1 MKKPYIVCHMM
12 TSVDGRIDCR
22 MTEKIQG
29 VNEYYETLKALDTP
43 TTVSGRVTA
52 QLELAQEGEFQ
63 SGDCEIFGKEAFS
76 KKVAAEG
83 YSVVVDTK
91 GTLLWSQPKE
101 LNLPLIVVTSEKV
114 TKAYLD
120 YLDSEN
126 ISWIAT
132 GAERIDLIRACE
144 ILAEEFAVKRMAI
157 VGGGHINAGF
167 LEAGLLDEV
176 SLLIGPGIDGRGSMS
191 AVFDGL
197 PMDRLPTQLKLKS
210 VKAYEDG
217 AVHLIYEVL

>member
-12 TSVDGRIDCR
+12 TSVDGRIDCQ

-91 GTLLWSQPKE
+91 GTLLWTRPKE
-101 LNLPLIVVTSEKV
+101 LNLPLIVITSEKAR
-114 TKAYLD
+114 KAYLD
-120 YLDSEN
+120 YLGSEN

-132 GAERIDLIRACE
+132 GSECINLARACE
-144 ILAEEFAVKRMAI
+144 ILVEKFDAKRMAI
-157 VGGGHINAGF
+157 VGGGHINASF

-176 SLLIGPGIDGRGSMS
+176 SLLIGPGIDGRGSMA

-197 PMDRLPTQLKLKS
+197 QMQRLPTQLKLKS
-210 VKAYEDG
+210 IKAYENG
-217 AVHLIYEVL
+217 AVHLSYKVL

>member
-76 KKVAAEG
+76 KKV
-83 YSVVVDTK
+83 
-91 GTLLWSQPKE
+91 
-101 LNLPLIVVTSEKV
+101 
-114 TKAYLD
+114 
-120 YLDSEN
+120 
-126 ISWIAT
+126 
-132 GAERIDLIRACE
+132 
-144 ILAEEFAVKRMAI
+144 
-157 VGGGHINAGF
+157 
-167 LEAGLLDEV
+167 
-176 SLLIGPGIDGRGSMS
+176 GI
-191 AVFDGL
+191 
-197 PMDRLPTQLKLKS
+197 
-210 VKAYEDG
+210 Y
-217 AVHLIYEVL
+217 

>member
-1 MKKPYIVCHMM
+1 MTKPFIVCHMM
-12 TSVDGRIDCR
+12 TSVEGRIDCS
-22 MTEKIQG
+22 MTEKING
-29 VNEYYETLKALDTP
+29 VDEYYETLKALDTP

-52 QLELAQEGEFQ
+52 QLELAQDGEFQ
-63 SGDCEIFGKEAFS
+63 SADCTVFAKEGFS
-76 KKVAAEG
+76 KKTTADG

-91 GTLLWSQPKE
+91 GTLLWSEPKE
-101 LNLPLIVVTSEKV
+101 LNLPLILITSEKV
-114 TKAYLD
+114 KKAYLD

-132 GAERIDLIRACE
+132 GSDRIDLARACE
-144 ILAEEFAVKRMAI
+144 ILAEEFGVKRMAI

-176 SLLIGPGIDGRGSMS
+176 SLLIGPAIDGRGSMA

-197 PMDRLPTQLKLKS
+197 PMDRLPTQLKLKC

-217 AVHLIYEVL
+217 AVHLMYKVL

>member
-12 TSVDGRIDCR
+12 TSIDGRIDCR

-43 TTVSGRVTA
+43 TTLSGRVTV
-52 QLELAQEGEFQ
+52 QLELAQDGEFQ
-63 SGDCEIFGKEAFS
+63 STDSAVFGKEGFS
-76 KKVAAEG
+76 KKTDAEA

-101 LNLPLIVVTSEKV
+101 LNLPLIVITSEHVK
-114 TKAYLD
+114 KAYLD

-126 ISWIAT
+126 ISWIAV
-132 GAERIDLIRACE
+132 GKECINLPRACE
-144 ILAEEFAVKRMAI
+144 ILAEEFGVKRMAI

-167 LEAGLLDEV
+167 LEAGLLDEI
-176 SLLIGPGIDGRGSMS
+176 SLLIGPGIDGRGSMA

-197 PMDRLPTQLKLKS
+197 SMERLPTQLKLKT

-217 AVHLIYEVL
+217 AVHLIYQVL